1 MSEREFVHERVHFIR
16 KSGHSLGVAE
26 PHLEHRAVPDCDKP
40 RHGPSP
46 IASAGMCALHARA
59 RLLNQTEMDEWV
71 GKQAEQRDLRIHEE
85 FTRTDVQPLG
95 KREPA
100 LQPCPG
106 GARTT
111 LKLIDLPMNG
121 ARGRQ
126 KH

>member
-1 MSEREFVHERVHFIR
+1 
-16 KSGHSLGVAE
+16 
-26 PHLEHRAVPDCDKP
+26 
-40 RHGPSP
+40 
-46 IASAGMCALHARA
+46 MCTLHART

-100 LQPCPG
+100 LQPCSG
-106 GARTT
+106 GARTA